1 MTESAL
7 DWSSLKDGV
16 LMAILANPHEPRES
30 KTAAFAVIVTRYYR
44 ILLERTAQHFR
55 SGHPGRSQL
64 FAEDGV
70 QEAFAV
76 LVDKAHYFDPDRPL
90 LPWLAKLVQNL
101 TLNLLRREGRY
112 QAISAA
118 EEALSGREPTPLEQL
133 VRREILDNLPPGERA
148 ILTAFYLEKRSA
160 VEIARLY
167 RWEVSRVYRVLHSIR
182 TRLRAVGVS
191 GIAPDSD
198 VDSREDRAEGNDQ

>member
-1 MTESAL
+1 MTESAR
-7 DWSSLKDGV
+7 DWSSLEDGV
-16 LMAILANPHEPRES
+16 LMAILANPAELREA

-44 ILLERTAQHFR
+44 VLLDRTAQHFR
-55 SGHPGRSQL
+55 CGHPSRSQL

-112 QAISAA
+112 QAIGEA
-118 EEALSGREPTPLEQL
+118 EESLSGREPTPLEEL
-133 VRREILDNLPPGERA
+133 VCREILDNLPPTERA
-148 ILTAFYLEKRSA
+148 ILTAFYLEKQSA
-160 VEIARLY
+160 GEIARQY
-167 RWEVSRVYRVLHSIR
+167 QWEISRVYRVLHGIR
-182 TRLRAVGVS
+182 TRLRAVGAQ
-191 GIAPDSD
+191 GPAPHSD
-198 VDSREDRAEGNDQ
+198 VSSREDTASE